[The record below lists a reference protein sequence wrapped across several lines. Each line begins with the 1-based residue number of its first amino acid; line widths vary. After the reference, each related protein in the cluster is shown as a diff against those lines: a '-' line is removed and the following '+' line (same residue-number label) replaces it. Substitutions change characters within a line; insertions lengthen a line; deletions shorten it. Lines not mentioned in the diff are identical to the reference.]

1 MGLPKLSFYELKS
14 LRMYAKQNGFV
25 IGVDLASRVFQICY
39 ADLKSGQLVNKSISR
54 SEFEKM
60 ITDSQFGKC
69 VFGIEAC
76 GQCNY
81 WGRFIIENG
90 HICRVIPPAN
100 ISSFGNLRDKSD
112 SIDAVKIFKATFS
125 PSVPESILKDEAA
138 QALATLFAHRSML
151 MKARIQLENS
161 FRSASYEMGF
171 ISARGLEAI
180 LQSSKELLSQLDSQH
195 KRRSFKAYKL
205 ISTDCYTII
214 RCIREKID
222 KIDLFLKKFAM
233 NNRMCKH
240 FMTIDGVGPIVA
252 AALYSAMNGNPK
264 MFKNGRKFAGFL
276 GLVPKVTGT
285 GGKII
290 VTCVRKGGATHYKQ
304 LVYIAA
310 VALISRFRRTK
321 ATEESA
327 LLKKLNK
334 AKVKRKIVLSVAN
347 RISRIAWA
355 LAYYDMDFDNEKCKF
370 LS

>member
-1 MGLPKLSFYELKS
+1 MTIPKLSFNELKS

-39 ADLKSGQLVNKSISR
+39 ADLKSGQLINRAISR
-54 SEFEKM
+54 SEFENM
-60 ITDSQFGKC
+60 ITDSKFGKC

-81 WGRFIIENG
+81 WGRFINENG
-90 HICRVIPPAN
+90 HICRIIPPAN

-125 PSVPESILKDEAA
+125 PSVPVSVLRDESI
-138 QALATLFAHRSML
+138 QALATVFAHRSML
-151 MKARIQLENS
+151 MKARIQLENA

-171 ISARGLEAI
+171 LSSRGLESI
-180 LQSSKELLSQLDSQH
+180 MESSRSLLSLLDSQH

-205 ISTDCYTII
+205 ISNDCYTII
-214 RCIREKID
+214 RCIKEKIK
-222 KIDLFLKKFAM
+222 KIDEFLEKFAM

-285 GGKII
+285 GGKIL
-290 VTCVRKGGATHYKQ
+290 VTCVRKGGATHYKK

-310 VALISRFRRTK
+310 VALISRLKRTTD
-321 ATEESA
+321 TEESS
-327 LLKKLNK
+327 LLKKLSS
-334 AKVKRKIVLSVAN
+334 AKVKRKVVLSVAN
-347 RISRIAWA
+347 RISRIAWT
-355 LAYYDMDFDNEKCKF
+355 LAYYDMDFDIEKCKF